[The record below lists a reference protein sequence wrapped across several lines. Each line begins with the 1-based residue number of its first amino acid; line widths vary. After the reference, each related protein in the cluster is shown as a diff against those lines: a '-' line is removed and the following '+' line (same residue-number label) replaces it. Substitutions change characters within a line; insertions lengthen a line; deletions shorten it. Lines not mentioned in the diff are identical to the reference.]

1 MAAVLTLKNTG
12 IEESPNGVGDILV
25 IDLDG
30 LDYDTGRLETPVCR
44 AVLPDDGISG
54 KGAQVISATQDAD
67 RYLIGNVMD
76 YNRGLSTLEIARDAK
91 GKITGAKMAAI
102 NLNRKRPINPNLF
115 NKPFRWLNPAHANST
130 ATVLQLPRPFGRR
143 ASHASPGAAKYRAP
157 VHWLWPFA
165 AASKS
170 PRWHAHRLACR

>member
-30 LDYDTGRLETPVCR
+30 LDYDTGMLETPVRR

-102 NLNRKRPINPNLF
+102 NLNQPSEQIHIDRLDIQRAK
-115 NKPFRWLNPAHANST
+115 
-130 ATVLQLPRPFGRR
+130 RR
-143 ASHASPGAAKYRAP
+143 AGGEAVGSIGD
-157 VHWLWPFA
+157 
-165 AASKS
+165 
-170 PRWHAHRLACR
+170 